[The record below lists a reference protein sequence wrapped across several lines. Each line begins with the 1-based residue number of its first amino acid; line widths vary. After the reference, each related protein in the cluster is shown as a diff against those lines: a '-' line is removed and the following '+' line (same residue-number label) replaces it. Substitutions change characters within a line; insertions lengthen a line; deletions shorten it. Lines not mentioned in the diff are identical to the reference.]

1 MPECPATAEQSPAGS
16 SKAPEQLG
24 NAPAPGRELLPK
36 ALLWTGLVI
45 GVNSWTTHHLGWGL
59 ENPLG
64 IASIAAGLGLVMT
77 LAEKL
82 LPKEEIESLKISLA
96 EIPLAIVLTL
106 LAVFVVV
113 AAIRSSVT
121 IISDSAGNSIAWG
134 DVRLTGAD
142 TGVEIQSSRH
152 EKKDEPLRF
161 AVSTSPLGHL
171 FRLKVPGYI
180 GQVVQVYP
188 VTGLTVIPER
198 DLRISPSVL
207 FRPPTNALQELTPKS
222 GGRFQILAVENSGLR
237 SLRVACNRS
246 SYLFG
251 TEHEIPA
258 TWFAL
263 WDLELRGSQIS
274 DATGDASA
282 TKLAW
287 YRHIVLEPARD
298 LAPGDVL
305 EARVISGGGA
315 VIAKARTQLGNEV
328 LKDVALVSQTSP
340 ESVPTAEVSPCPKE

>member
-1 MPECPATAEQSPAGS
+1 MPECPATVARPESGSKSSEQS
-16 SKAPEQLG
+16 G
-24 NAPAPGRELLPK
+24 NGPAPGRKLWPK
-36 ALLWTGLVI
+36 ALLWAVLVI
-45 GVNSWTTHHLGWGL
+45 MVNSWTTHHLGWGL

-64 IASIAAGLGLVMT
+64 IASIAAGSGLVMT

-82 LPKEEIESLKISLA
+82 LPKEEIESLRISLA
-96 EIPLAIVLTL
+96 EIPLAIVLIL
-106 LAVFVVV
+106 LAVFAVVV
-113 AAIRSSVT
+113 AIRSSVT
-121 IISDSAGNSIAWG
+121 IISESVGSSIAWD
-134 DVRLTGAD
+134 DVRLTRAD
-142 TGVEIQSSRH
+142 AGENIPHSKR

-161 AVSTSPLGHL
+161 PVSTSPLGHL

-222 GGRFQILAVENSGLR
+222 GGKFQILAVENSGLR
-237 SLRVACNRS
+237 SLRVACNRT

-251 TEHEIPA
+251 TDHEIPA

-274 DATGDASA
+274 DSAGDASA

-287 YRHIVLEPARD
+287 YRHTVLEPARD

-305 EARVISGGGA
+305 EARVISGGRA
-315 VIAKARTQLGNEV
+315 VIAKARTQLGNEA

-340 ESVPTAEVSPCPKE
+340 ELLPAAEVPPCPKE

>member
-1 MPECPATAEQSPAGS
+1 MPECPATVAQPESGSKSSEQS
-16 SKAPEQLG
+16 G
-24 NAPAPGRELLPK
+24 NALAPSRRLWPK
-36 ALLWTGLVI
+36 ALLWAVLVI

-82 LPKEEIESLKISLA
+82 LPKEEIESLRISLA
-96 EIPLAIVLTL
+96 EIPLAIVLIL
-106 LAVFVVV
+106 LAVFAVV

-121 IISDSAGNSIAWG
+121 IVSDSVGSSIAWD
-134 DVRLTGAD
+134 DVRLTRAD
-142 TGVEIQSSRH
+142 TGENIPPSKR

-161 AVSTSPLGHL
+161 PVATSPLGHL

-222 GGRFQILAVENSGLR
+222 GGKFQILAVENSGLR

-263 WDLELRGSQIS
+263 WDLELRGSQVS
-274 DATGDASA
+274 DRTGDASA

-287 YRHIVLEPARD
+287 YRHTVLEPARD

-315 VIAKARTQLGNEV
+315 VIAKARIQLGNEV
-328 LKDVALVSQTSP
+328 LKDVALVSQTP
-340 ESVPTAEVSPCPKE
+340 PKAPDEEVPPCPKE